1 MTTNA
6 KKSRRAN
13 DDDRDSYSISNAILE
28 ESMKLCSELRS
39 YVYFAF
45 SLKSIRL
52 VVFDTFPRAMH
63 SIWSSFHVIVGALIC
78 TSAAISLA
86 FAFDVSAMFFTM
98 PLCFLAV
105 GGRLMTPT
113 EIDDERLRRKAAEAY
128 YKAKATFERG
138 RRRRNK
144 MMKKKRRIVNANN
157 NKEDETESSS
167 DDEHVLGK
175 EEYETERERAWNA
188 KRERRGERCA
198 RSKRRRTTRSFD
210 LCRNADCG
218 RTGRCLFGPAREN
231 RVRGA

>member
-1 MTTNA
+1 MTNA

-28 ESMKLCSELRS
+28 ESMKLCSEFRS
-39 YVYFAF
+39 YVYFAV

-63 SIWSSFHVIVGALIC
+63 PIWSSFHVIVGALIC

-113 EIDDERLRRKAAEAY
+113 EMTTNGYGGKRLKRII
-128 YKAKATFERG
+128 
-138 RRRRNK
+138 RRRR
-144 MMKKKRRIVNANN
+144 RSS
-157 NKEDETESSS
+157 ED
-167 DDEHVLGK
+167 DDDGIK
-175 EEYETERERAWNA
+175 
-188 KRERRGERCA
+188 
-198 RSKRRRTTRSFD
+198 
-210 LCRNADCG
+210 
-218 RTGRCLFGPAREN
+218 
-231 RVRGA
+231 